1 MKHRY
6 LLFLAPVLMLACKSK
21 TEKDKTTKPQ
31 TSSQQTVLVDVLIA
45 SQQDVVSS
53 IEANGTVVASEYVEL
68 RPEIAGRITYLNI
81 PEGGYINKGTVIAK
95 VNDADYVANLNK
107 SKAQLELAIKTEE
120 RLRKLLSIGGL
131 NQADYDAA
139 VNQIS
144 SLKADIGYTQAQIEK
159 TVLRA
164 PFSGVVGLRQV
175 SMGAYVNTST
185 VLATLQQLDRIRID
199 FTIPEE
205 YSNLI
210 VKGHQVDVQIDATT
224 KATAKATIIATEPQV
239 IQNTRNLKVRTV
251 LDGGRLN
258 PGAYVKVK
266 LQSSRAKKA
275 IFVPTNAIIPDDK
288 NKQLVLVKNGKAAFV
303 NVETGDRQAN
313 NAEVTKG
320 INPGDSIVVTGVL
333 FARPKSPL
341 KVRSVKTLEQLNATN
356 N

>member
-1 MKHRY
+1 LKHRY
-6 LLFLAPVLMLACKSK
+6 LLFLAPVLLLACKSK
-21 TEKDKTTKPQ
+21 KEAPKQQSNAPQ
-31 TSSQQTVLVDVLIA
+31 AVVVDVMIA
-45 SQQDVVSS
+45 SPQNVVNS

-68 RPEIAGRITYLNI
+68 RPEIGGRITYLNI
-81 PEGGYINKGTVIAK
+81 PEGGYIQKGTVIAK

-131 NQADYDAA
+131 NQAEYDAA

-144 SLKADIGYTQAQIEK
+144 SLKADMAFTQAQIDK

-175 SMGAYVNTST
+175 SIGAFVNTNT
-185 VLATLQQLDRIRID
+185 VLATLQQLDKIRID

-205 YSNLI
+205 YSSLI
-210 VKGHQVDVQIDATT
+210 IKGHAVDVQTDANTGAT
-224 KATAKATIIATEPQV
+224 SKAVIIATEPQV
-239 IQNTRNLKVRTV
+239 IQNTRNLKVRSV
-251 LDGGRLN
+251 LQSGKLN

-266 LQSSRAKKA
+266 LSANRDKKA
-275 IFVPTNAIIPDDK
+275 ILIPTNAIIPDDK
-288 NKQLVLVKNGKAAFV
+288 NKQVVLVKNGKAVFV
-303 NVETGDRQAN
+303 NIETGDRQAN

-333 FARPKSPL
+333 FARPKSVL
-341 KVRSVKTLEQLNATN
+341 KVRSVKTLDQLNN
-356 N
+356 

>member
-21 TEKDKTTKPQ
+21 NDKDKDKAPKQQ
-31 TSSQQTVLVDVLIA
+31 TSSQQAVVVDVMIA
-45 SQQDVVSS
+45 SQQDVISS

-68 RPEIAGRITYLNI
+68 RPEIGGRITYLNI
-81 PEGGYINKGTVIAK
+81 PEGGYIQKGTVIAK
-95 VNDADYVANLNK
+95 VNDADYVATLNK
-107 SKAQLELAIKTEE
+107 SKAQLELAVKTEE

-185 VLATLQQLDRIRID
+185 VLATLQQLDRIRVD

-205 YSNLI
+205 YSSLI
-210 VKGHQVDVQIDATT
+210 VKGHQVDVQTDANA
-224 KATAKATIIATEPQV
+224 KATKATIIATEPQV
-239 IQNTRNLKVRTV
+239 IQNTRNLKVRTI
-251 LDGGRLN
+251 LQEGRLN

-266 LQSSRAKKA
+266 LTSARSKKA
-275 IFVPTNAIIPDDK
+275 IMVPTNAIIPDDK

-320 INPGDSIVVTGVL
+320 LNPGDSVVVTGVL

-341 KVRSVKTLEQLNATN
+341 KVRSVKTLEQLNN
-356 N
+356 

>member
-1 MKHRY
+1 LKHRY

-21 TEKDKTTKPQ
+21 NDKDKDKAPKQQ
-31 TSSQQTVLVDVLIA
+31 TSSQQAVVVDVMIA
-45 SQQDVVSS
+45 SQQDVISS

-68 RPEIAGRITYLNI
+68 RPEIGGRITYLNI
-81 PEGGYINKGTVIAK
+81 PEGGYIQKGTVIAK
-95 VNDADYVANLNK
+95 VNDADYVATLNK
-107 SKAQLELAIKTEE
+107 SKAQLELAVKTEE

-185 VLATLQQLDRIRID
+185 VLATLQQLDRIRVD

-205 YSNLI
+205 YSSLI
-210 VKGHQVDVQIDATT
+210 VKGHQVDVQTDANA
-224 KATAKATIIATEPQV
+224 KATKATIIATEPQV
-239 IQNTRNLKVRTV
+239 IQNTRNLKVRTI
-251 LDGGRLN
+251 LQEGRLN

-266 LQSSRAKKA
+266 LTSARSKKA
-275 IFVPTNAIIPDDK
+275 IMVPTNAIIPDDK

-320 INPGDSIVVTGVL
+320 LNPGDSVVVTGVL

-341 KVRSVKTLEQLNATN
+341 KVRSVKTLEQLNN
-356 N
+356 

>member
-1 MKHRY
+1 
-6 LLFLAPVLMLACKSK
+6 MLACKQK
-21 TEKDKTTKPQ
+21 KEAPK
-31 TSSQQTVLVDVLIA
+31 QQNNAQQSVVVDVMIA

-53 IEANGTVVASEYVEL
+53 ITANGTVVASEFVEL
-68 RPEIAGRITYLNI
+68 RPEIGGRITYLNI
-81 PEGGYINKGTVIAK
+81 PEGGYIQKGTVIAK

-107 SKAQLELAIKTEE
+107 SRAQLELAVKTEE

-185 VLATLQQLDRIRID
+185 VLATLQQLDKIRID

-205 YSNLI
+205 YSSLI
-210 VKGHQVDVQIDATT
+210 VKGHTIDVQLDANN
-224 KATAKATIIATEPQV
+224 KQMVKSTIIATEPQV
-239 IQNTRNLKVRTV
+239 IQNTRNLKVRSV
-251 LDGGRLN
+251 LQEGRPN
-258 PGAYVKVK
+258 PGAYVKVM
-266 LQSSRAKKA
+266 LSSSRQKKA
-275 IFVPTNAIIPDDK
+275 ILVPTNALIPDDK
-288 NKQLVLVKNGKAAFV
+288 NKQLVLVKNGKAVFV

-313 NAEVTKG
+313 NAEITSG
-320 INPGDSIVVTGVL
+320 IKPGDSIVVTGVL

-341 KVRSVKTLEQLNATN
+341 KVRSVKTLEQLNQLN